1 MKFTHTTFMV
11 LLGASAIALD
21 FFAQIDQDKA
31 PLRGI
36 YASMSRRMG
45 PATPRDAT
53 MPADLQLVLEMD
65 IKHDRSNIR

>member
-1 MKFTHTTFMV
+1 MKFTRTAFMV

-21 FFAQIDQDKA
+21 FFAPADQDKA

-36 YASMSRRMG
+36 YAGISRRMG

-53 MPADLQLVLEMD
+53 TSADLQLVLEMD
-65 IKHDRSNIR
+65 NKHDRSNIR